1 MLAVNKAQIK
11 IFSSHLG
18 IVLRIFRLIR
28 IFFTAVIVIDF
39 RLRNILLSHT
49 PDIATRARA
58 VPIYA
63 TTSFTFK
70 NVEHAANVF
79 GDNPTSSVFEQRM
92 AALEGGT
99 NAIFTPSGQAAQFVA
114 ISTICSVTLPRLGIN
129 VKFVQGDDPEEFAR
143 LIHDKTKAIYL
154 DSMGNPKFNI
164 PDFAICKIAHVA
176 GIPVIIDNTFGA
188 GKYCYSRRNEMIGGH
203 GTTIGGVVINGEFI
217 DKPKTL

>member
-1 MLAVNKAQIK
+1 MTEKTEKTEKRN
-11 IFSSHLG
+11 
-18 IVLRIFRLIR
+18 FRFETLQLQAIH
-28 IFFTAVIVIDF
+28 D
-39 RLRNILLSHT
+39 T
-49 PDIATRARA
+49 PDITTRARA

-79 GDNPTSSVFEQRM
+79 GAVFEERM

-114 ISTICSVTLPRLGIN
+114 ISTICSVGDNIISTNCLYGGIYIQFKVTLPRFGIN

-143 LIHDKTKAIYL
+143 LIDNKTKAIYL
-154 DSMGNPKFNI
+154 ESMGNPKLNI

-188 GKYCYSRRNEMIGGH
+188 GNGYLIKPIEHGADIVVHGRFMI
-203 GTTIGGVVINGEFI
+203 NS
-217 DKPKTL
+217 